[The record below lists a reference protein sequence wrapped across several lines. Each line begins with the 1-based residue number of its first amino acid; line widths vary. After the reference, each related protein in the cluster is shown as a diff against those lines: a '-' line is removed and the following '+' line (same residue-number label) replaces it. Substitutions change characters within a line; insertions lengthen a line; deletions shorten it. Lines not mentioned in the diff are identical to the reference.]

1 MRSSKQQNK
10 VQNLLAPHKVQDQG
24 EEEQLQIV
32 QLSFRKFPN
41 NFQQLFAF
49 LHNFCQCHR
58 RRLTCAKIFQHENV
72 DFDRWLGDMLDT
84 KINERI
90 GNKKKLK
97 LTAVRRT
104 NQLPTE
110 RMVQKMQ
117 GLIKY
122 RELASTSTEQ
132 AAASQPQPALDWRGI
147 AYNFCRSKP

>member
-1 MRSSKQQNK
+1 
-10 VQNLLAPHKVQDQG
+10 
-24 EEEQLQIV
+24 
-32 QLSFRKFPN
+32 
-41 NFQQLFAF
+41 
-49 LHNFCQCHR
+49 
-58 RRLTCAKIFQHENV
+58 
-72 DFDRWLGDMLDT
+72 MLDT

-122 RELASTSTEQ
+122 RELASTSTE
-132 AAASQPQPALDWRGI
+132 
-147 AYNFCRSKP
+147 